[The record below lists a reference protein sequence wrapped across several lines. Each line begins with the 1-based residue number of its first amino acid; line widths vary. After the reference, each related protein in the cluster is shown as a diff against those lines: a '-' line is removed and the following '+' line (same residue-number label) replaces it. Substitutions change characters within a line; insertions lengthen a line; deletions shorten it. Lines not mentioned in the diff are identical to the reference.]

1 MDRRRLLLLLASAG
15 CALATGCEGSSSEN
29 GYVENLRDH
38 LAGVKRALDT
48 LKSTVDDFDTKDWR
62 DVVPDVHSNIDD
74 LEKEISDL
82 EDAIEPYVPEE

>member
-1 MDRRRLLLLLASAG
+1 MDRRRHLLVLAAAG
-15 CALATGCEGSSSEN
+15 CVIASGCEGSSSEN

-38 LAGVKRALDT
+38 LAGVKGALNT
-48 LKSTVDDFDTKDWR
+48 LKSTVDDFDSKDWR
-62 DVVPDVHSNIDD
+62 DVVPDVRSNIDD